1 MGFWSSA
8 PGSSAWKF
16 PLEVFL
22 RKPSGNLLQNHN
34 DMKSGKSLSR
44 SLTSHGLRSWNSFIQ
59 QWKIMYIRTTPSKPL
74 QNTRQMHNFEGV
86 GIGVPEKIFRKCH
99 ENLHKYR
106 QLILRSEINIKPIS
120 TAQELPV
127 NVQPML
133 RTKHPF
139 DICEIFLKANWML
152 EQCPRELPVNVQP
165 CCVWSTFSTCA
176 KSS

>member
-1 MGFWSSA
+1 MLGNS
-8 PGSSAWKF
+8 
-16 PLEVFL
+16 L
-22 RKPSGNLLQNHN
+22 RRFFSENLQEYLLQNHN

-74 QNTRQMHNFEGV
+74 QNTRQMHNFEWV

-99 ENLHKYR
+99 ENLHKDR

-165 CCVWSTFSTCA
+165 CCV
-176 KSS
+176 